1 MQVVDT
7 VAALQA
13 LGDAPGCAF
22 ARDLQDPVVEA
33 AVRSWDIQGPRTDEL
48 ARRPFA
54 HLTDGRLELVLLL
67 PDHGAQHLAVRIHAA
82 AAGVL
87 VMGAPEALEAVR
99 AEATAADGVREAV
112 VGMLLAVAQR
122 GEEVLDGFE
131 DESEQFEDRADGYA
145 AAAQRRLLGRRRAE
159 LFRIQEAQAA
169 MHRLCLRL
177 PEEQL
182 SRELPKE
189 LRHRLRRAA
198 VEFEANGSAAARL
211 HTVLGDLLAEQ
222 GAVVNERLTLVATI
236 FLPLTLATGFF
247 GMNFA
252 WMQERTG
259 SVGAFVLLGIVLP
272 TLATVITLVVV
283 RRLTGSR

>member
-7 VAALQA
+7 VAALEA
-13 LGDAPGCAF
+13 LGDTPGCAF
-22 ARDLQDPVVEA
+22 ARDLQDPVVET

-54 HLTDGRLELVLLL
+54 HLTGGRLELVLLL
-67 PDHGAQHLAVRIHAA
+67 PDHGAQHLTVRIHA

-99 AEATAADGVREAV
+99 AEAGAADGVREAV
-112 VGMLLAVAQR
+112 VGMLLAVARR

-131 DESEQFEDRADGYA
+131 DESERFEDRADGYA
-145 AAAQRRLLGRRRAE
+145 ASAQRLLLGRRRAE

-169 MHRLCLRL
+169 MHRLCL

-182 SRELPKE
+182 SQELPKE

-222 GAVVNERLTLVATI
+222 GAVVDERLTLVATI

-259 SVGAFVLLGIVLP
+259 SAGAFVLLGIMLP
-272 TLATVITLVVV
+272 ALATVITLVVV

>member
-7 VAALQA
+7 VAALEA
-13 LGDAPGCAF
+13 LGDTPGCAF
-22 ARDLQDPVVEA
+22 ARDLQDPVVET

-54 HLTDGRLELVLLL
+54 HLTGGRLELVLLL
-67 PDHGAQHLAVRIHAA
+67 PDHGAQHLTVRIHA

-99 AEATAADGVREAV
+99 AEAGAADGVREAV
-112 VGMLLAVAQR
+112 VGMLLAVARR

-131 DESEQFEDRADGYA
+131 DESERFEDRADGYA
-145 AAAQRRLLGRRRAE
+145 ASAQRRLLGRRRAE

-169 MHRLCLRL
+169 MHRLCL

-182 SRELPKE
+182 SQELPKE

-222 GAVVNERLTLVATI
+222 GAVVDERLTLVATI

-259 SVGAFVLLGIVLP
+259 SAGAFVLLGIVLP
-272 TLATVITLVVV
+272 ALATVITLVVV

>member
-1 MQVVDT
+1 
-7 VAALQA
+7 
-13 LGDAPGCAF
+13 
-22 ARDLQDPVVEA
+22 
-33 AVRSWDIQGPRTDEL
+33 
-48 ARRPFA
+48 
-54 HLTDGRLELVLLL
+54 
-67 PDHGAQHLAVRIHAA
+67 
-82 AAGVL
+82 
-87 VMGAPEALEAVR
+87 
-99 AEATAADGVREAV
+99 
-112 VGMLLAVAQR
+112 MLLAVARR

-131 DESEQFEDRADGYA
+131 DESERFEDRADGYA
-145 AAAQRRLLGRRRAE
+145 ASAQRRLLGRRRAE
-159 LFRIQEAQAA
+159 LFRIQKAQAA
-169 MHRLCLRL
+169 MHRLCL

-182 SRELPKE
+182 SQELPKE

-259 SVGAFVLLGIVLP
+259 SAGAFVLLGIVLP
-272 TLATVITLVVV
+272 ALATVITLMVV

>member
-7 VAALQA
+7 VAALEA
-13 LGDAPGCAF
+13 LGDTPGCAF

-33 AVRSWDIQGPRTDEL
+33 AVRTWGIPGPRTDEI

-54 HLTDGRLELVLLL
+54 NLTDGLLELVLLL
-67 PDHGAQHLAVRIHAA
+67 PDHGAQHLGVRIHAAA

-87 VMGAPEALEAVR
+87 VMGAPEAREAVR
-99 AEATAADGVREAV
+99 AEAGAADGVREAV

-131 DESEQFEDRADGYA
+131 DESERFEDRADGYA
-145 AAAQRRLLGRRRAE
+145 ASAQRRLLGRRRAE
-159 LFRIQEAQAA
+159 LFRIQKAQAA
-169 MHRLCLRL
+169 MHRLCL

-182 SRELPKE
+182 SQELPKE

-198 VEFEANGSAAARL
+198 VELEANGSAAARL

-222 GAVVNERLTLVATI
+222 GAVVNERLTLVATL

-247 GMNFA
+247 GMNFG
-252 WMQERTG
+252 WLQERTG
-259 SVGAFVLLGIVLP
+259 SIEAFVLLGLVLP
-272 TLATVITLVVV
+272 AIATVLTIVIV
-283 RRLTGSR
+283 RRLTRSS

>member
-7 VAALQA
+7 VAALEA
-13 LGDAPGCAF
+13 LGDTPGCAF

-54 HLTDGRLELVLLL
+54 HLTGGRLELVLLL
-67 PDHGAQHLAVRIHAA
+67 PDHGAQHLTVRIHAA

-99 AEATAADGVREAV
+99 AEAGAADGVREAV
-112 VGMLLAVAQR
+112 VGMLLAVARR

-131 DESEQFEDRADGYA
+131 DESERFEDRADGYA
-145 AAAQRRLLGRRRAE
+145 ASAQRRLLGRRRAE

-169 MHRLCLRL
+169 MHRLCL

-182 SRELPKE
+182 SQELPKE

-247 GMNFA
+247 GMNFG
-252 WMQERTG
+252 WLQERTG
-259 SVGAFVLLGIVLP
+259 SIEAFVLLGLVLP
-272 TLATVITLVVV
+272 AIATVLTIVIV
-283 RRLTGSR
+283 RRLTRSS